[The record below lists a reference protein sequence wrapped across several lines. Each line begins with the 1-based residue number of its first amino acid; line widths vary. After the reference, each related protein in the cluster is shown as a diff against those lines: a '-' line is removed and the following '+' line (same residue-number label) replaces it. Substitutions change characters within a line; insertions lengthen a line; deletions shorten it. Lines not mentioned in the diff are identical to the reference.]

1 MKYHTVVAKRPIEL
15 DQMVN
20 DLINEGWYPQGGIAV
35 AYEDE
40 VPMFIQAVISSW
52 VDDMEQ
58 IEKDI
63 VTYIASLESE
73 SSDKH

>member
-20 DLINEGWYPQGGIAV
+20 DLVNEGWYPQGGVAV
-35 AYEDE
+35 VYEDE
-40 VPMFIQAVISSW
+40 VPMFIQAVIW
-52 VDDMEQ
+52 DDEMEQ

-63 VTYIASLESE
+63 VTYIASLESK